1 MKTVS
6 TEVYLLHH
14 TNTLKHID
22 KKEAGIKLLIKM
34 TVSGKISIYNAGK
47 LYKIDTEPKADIG
60 IISSQ
65 INACN
70 RFYLI
75 FE

>member
-22 KKEAGIKLLIKM
+22 IKEAGR
-34 TVSGKISIYNAGK
+34 N
-47 LYKIDTEPKADIG
+47 
-60 IISSQ
+60 Q
-65 INACN
+65 IVDKNDG
-70 RFYLI
+70 
-75 FE
+75 